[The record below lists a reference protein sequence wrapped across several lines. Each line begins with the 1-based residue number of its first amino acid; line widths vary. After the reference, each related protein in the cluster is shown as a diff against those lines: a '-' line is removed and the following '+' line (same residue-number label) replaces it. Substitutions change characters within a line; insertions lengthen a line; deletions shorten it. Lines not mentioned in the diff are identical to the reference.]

1 MLATN
6 SSADD
11 KNIIIQ
17 RKNNYFLLSIKG
29 AAIAAGRAVD
39 KWDVTKKLPMNETIF
54 QPKISEQERD
64 NRYKQWK
71 MAVER
76 SLGWDI

>member
-1 MLATN
+1 M
-6 SSADD
+6 
-11 KNIIIQ
+11 
-17 RKNNYFLLSIKG
+17 
-29 AAIAAGRAVD
+29 AAGRAVD
-39 KWDVTKKLPMNETIF
+39 KWDVTKKIEMDESVYH
-54 QPKISEQERD
+54 PKISEDQRT